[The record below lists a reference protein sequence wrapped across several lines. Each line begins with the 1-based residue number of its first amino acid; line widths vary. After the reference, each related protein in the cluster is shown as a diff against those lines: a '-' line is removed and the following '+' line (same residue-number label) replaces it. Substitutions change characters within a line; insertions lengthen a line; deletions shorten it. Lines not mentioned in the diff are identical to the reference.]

1 MRAVDRPEY
10 RIAAAVGALA
20 AILGLVLSG
29 LFLAV
34 VGEGPIGELEPFTEL
49 TVDGVGPVTAA
60 TWTWF
65 DAMGVEP
72 TVEFTSDGTGVT
84 VVRGVFDVM
93 DGNGDRY
100 AETSWVVP
108 IALLTVAGAVADG
121 AVRRFAS
128 DDRGRIDVHV
138 GALIALGY
146 TPVMLAALWLATVP
160 VAPGATGTVE
170 IGSTTV
176 QASTIEGVTAG
187 PSVPYAVL
195 AAVVYPLVFGLV
207 GGVLWNEIERSRR
220 ARRTGS

>member
-1 MRAVDRPEY
+1 MRAVNKPEY
-10 RIAAAVGALA
+10 RIATAVGALT
-20 AILGLVLSG
+20 AILCLVLSG

-84 VVRGVFDVM
+84 IIRGVFGVM
-93 DGNGDRY
+93 DGNADRY
-100 AETSWVVP
+100 AEMSWVVP

-128 DDRGRIDVHV
+128 DDRRRIDVHV

-170 IGSTTV
+170 IGSTTLE
-176 QASTIEGVTAG
+176 ASTIEGVTAG

-207 GGVLWNEIERSRR
+207 GGMLLIPQE
-220 ARRTGS
+220 

>member
-1 MRAVDRPEY
+1 MRAVNKPEY
-10 RIAAAVGALA
+10 RIAAAVGALT
-20 AILGLVLSG
+20 AILCLVLSV

-49 TVDGVGPVTAA
+49 TVDGVDPVTAA

-84 VVRGVFDVM
+84 IARGVFDVM
-93 DGNGDRY
+93 DGDADRY

-108 IALLTVAGAVADG
+108 IALLTVAGAAADG

-128 DDRGRIDVHV
+128 DDRRRIDVHV
-138 GALIALGY
+138 GALITLGY

-170 IGSTTV
+170 IGSTTLE
-176 QASTIEGVTAG
+176 ASTIEGVTAG

-195 AAVVYPLVFGLV
+195 AAVVYPLVFGFV
-207 GGVLWNEIERSRR
+207 GGMLLIPQE
-220 ARRTGS
+220 

>member
-20 AILGLVLSG
+20 ATLGLALSG

-34 VGEGPIGELEPFTEL
+34 VGEGPVGELEPFTEL

-72 TVEFTSDGTGVT
+72 TVEFTSDGTDVT
-84 VVRGVFDVM
+84 IIRGVFDVI
-93 DGNGDRY
+93 DCNADRY

-160 VAPGATGTVE
+160 VAPNATGTVE

-176 QASTIEGVTAG
+176 QASTIEGATAG

>member
-1 MRAVDRPEY
+1 MRAANKPEY
-10 RIAAAVGALA
+10 RIAAAVGALTA
-20 AILGLVLSG
+20 MLGLALSG

-72 TVEFTSDGTGVT
+72 TVEFTSDGTDVT
-84 VVRGVFDVM
+84 IIRGVFDVI
-93 DGNGDRY
+93 DGNADRY

-121 AVRRFAS
+121 AVRRFVS

-160 VAPGATGTVE
+160 VAPGASGTVE
-170 IGSTTV
+170 IGSTNV
-176 QASTIEGVTAG
+176 KASTLEGVTAG
-187 PSVPYAVL
+187 PPVQYAVL
-195 AAVVYPLVFGLV
+195 VAVVYPLVFGLV
-207 GGVLWNEIERSRR
+207 GGVLWNEIERSLRVLWI
-220 ARRTGS
+220 GS

>member
-1 MRAVDRPEY
+1 MRAVNKPEY
-10 RIAAAVGALA
+10 RIAAAVGALTA
-20 AILGLVLSG
+20 MLSLALSG

-72 TVEFTSDGTGVT
+72 TVEFTSDGTDVT
-84 VVRGVFDVM
+84 ITRGVFGVM
-93 DGNGDRY
+93 DGSADRY

-128 DDRGRIDVHV
+128 DDRGRIDVYV

-146 TPVMLAALWLATVP
+146 TPVMLATLWLATVP

-170 IGSTTV
+170 IGSTTLE
-176 QASTIEGVTAG
+176 ASTIEGVTAG

-195 AAVVYPLVFGLV
+195 AAVVYPLVFGSV
-207 GGVLWNEIERSRR
+207 GGMLLIPQE
-220 ARRTGS
+220 